1 MGMAHSRRTSPP
13 EKRTRLLAGAKR
25 GELAPRRRMRTSF
38 LFSTPSF
45 WSGMGSVLDLSGHP
59 GRYLSSRTGREAD
72 AKALYGDYRMIGQ
85 DIGDAIVYFVVKN
98 PQTAPALQERLFD
111 PDETERAP

>member
-1 MGMAHSRRTSPP
+1 MVMAHSRRTSLP
-13 EKRTRLLAGAKR
+13 EKGTWLPVGAKWD
-25 GELAPRRRMRTSF
+25 ESVPRRRMRTSF
-38 LFSTPSF
+38 LFPTPSF
-45 WSGMGSVLDLSGHP
+45 WSGMGSALDLSGHP
-59 GRYLSSRTGREAD
+59 GRYLFSRTGKEAD
-72 AKALYGDYRMIGQ
+72 AKALYSDYRMIGQ